1 MSVRIITDSAAD
13 LDEAFAKTH
22 EVAIAPL
29 RTIFPDGEYLQGV
42 DLTAQQ
48 FYEKLIESTEVPRT
62 SQATPYD
69 FEQLFEE
76 AIAAGDDVV
85 AIILSS
91 GLSGTYNSAMAAAA
105 NYEGRVFVVDS
116 LSVTVGQQLLVERAI
131 QLREEGLSAADI
143 AQKLDIEKDQ
153 LVVIAAL
160 DTLEYLKKGG
170 RVSSAVAIAGSLL
183 NIKPVIGIVDG
194 AVEMIGKARG
204 SKQSNNLL
212 RTKVFEAGG
221 IDYSRPV
228 RVGYT
233 GLSDSLLKKYLRD
246 SADLYE
252 GHIEG
257 EIPVTHIGAVIGT
270 HAGPGAI
277 AVSFFHAER

>member
-1 MSVRIITDSAAD
+1 MSIRIITDSAAD
-13 LDEAFAKTH
+13 LGEAFVSDH
-22 EVAIAPL
+22 EVRIAPL

-42 DLTAQQ
+42 NLTAEQ

-69 FEQLFEE
+69 FECLFEE
-76 AIAAGDDVV
+76 AVAAGDDVV

-91 GLSGTYNSAMAAAA
+91 KLSGTYNSAMTAAQS
-105 NYEGRVFVVDS
+105 YEGRVFVVDS
-116 LSVTVGQQLLVERAI
+116 LSVTIGQQILVERAV
-131 QLREEGLSAADI
+131 QLREEGLNAAEI
-143 AQKLDIEKDQ
+143 AQKLEIEKNQ

-170 RVSSAVAIAGSLL
+170 RVSSAVAIAGGIL

-194 AVEMIGKARG
+194 AVELVGKARG

-221 IDYSRPV
+221 IDYSRPI
-228 RVGYT
+228 RIGYT
-233 GLSDSLLKKYLRD
+233 GLSDSILKKYLRD

-252 GHIEG
+252 GRIEG

-270 HAGPGAI
+270 HAGPGAV
-277 AVSFFHAER
+277 AVSFFRAE